1 MALDEAHE
9 MRINK
14 DAKLAVVRPSP
25 EKMSFMSNYL
35 SFRSACVR
43 NLSDQLFPEQKE
55 RADTFSHRPSGK
67 DKRQK

>member
-1 MALDEAHE
+1 MVVSVFVLGVAAVALHEAHE

-35 SFRSACVR
+35 LFRSACVR
-43 NLSDQLFPEQKE
+43 NLS
-55 RADTFSHRPSGK
+55 H
-67 DKRQK
+67 